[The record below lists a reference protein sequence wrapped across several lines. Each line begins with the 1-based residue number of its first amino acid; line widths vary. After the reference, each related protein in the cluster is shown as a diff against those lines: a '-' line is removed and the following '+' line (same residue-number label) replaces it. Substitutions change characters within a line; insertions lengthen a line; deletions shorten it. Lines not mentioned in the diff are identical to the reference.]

1 MSVNGAD
8 KARHVQHEGLDG
20 GDRRDGEAGAA
31 QAGAR
36 RPGDAAAAGPA
47 RAVTAAAAAV
57 SAVSAAGAS
66 RDAAPVGGA
75 AGASAA
81 SSTAAAAVA
90 GAAAGTAAATAS
102 ATAAAAAAAAA
113 GARPAVSAVEPRTL
127 RVTHDTHY
135 RYAAR
140 VESAQHQA
148 RLRPLDLPRQQLLD
162 FAIEIEPRPE
172 GVSAEIDAFGNQRTS
187 FALNQPHEELFV
199 RSRSLVRVSPPT
211 LTAGKRGEPPPAIA
225 RPAAGTAS
233 AWETVRETL
242 TFRAGQAYD
251 AASEFVFPST
261 HVACHADLAAY
272 AARSFTPGR
281 PLVQAAWDLM
291 RRIHAEFAYTPNS
304 TDVNTTALD
313 ALALRRGVCQDFAHV
328 MIGAM
333 RSLGLAARYVS
344 GYLLTQPPPGQPRL
358 IGADASH
365 AWVEAYDPAWP
376 EDGGWL
382 QLDPTN
388 DRAPGNDYVMLSIG
402 RDYADVTPLRGV
414 IRGGGADQVLAVGV
428 TVEPLDE
435 APAAG

>member
-1 MSVNGAD
+1 MGMNANGAD
-8 KARHVQHEGLDG
+8 GARLAPREGLHG
-20 GDRRDGEAGAA
+20 GDRREGEASAA
-31 QAGAR
+31 QAG
-36 RPGDAAAAGPA
+36 AAAGPA
-47 RAVTAAAAAV
+47 RAVTAGAA
-57 SAVSAAGAS
+57 AVSAAGAS
-66 RDAAPVGGA
+66 RNAAPVRGA
-75 AGASAA
+75 VEASDAA
-81 SSTAAAAVA
+81 S
-90 GAAAGTAAATAS
+90 GALVTSGTAAPAS
-102 ATAAAAAAAAA
+102 ATAAAA
-113 GARPAVSAVEPRTL
+113 GARPTASAAEPRTL

-162 FAIEIEPRPE
+162 FTIEIEPRPE
-172 GVSAEIDAFGNQRTS
+172 DVGAGIDAFGNQRTS
-187 FALNQPHEELFV
+187 FALNQPHEELLV

-225 RPAAGTAS
+225 RPAPGTAS

-365 AWVEAYDPAWP
+365 AWVEVYDPAWP

-388 DRAPGNDYVMLSIG
+388 DRAPGNDYVMLSVG

-435 APAAG
+435 SPAAG

>member
-1 MSVNGAD
+1 MNANGAD
-8 KARHVQHEGLDG
+8 GARLAPREGLHG
-20 GDRRDGEAGAA
+20 GDRREGEASAA
-31 QAGAR
+31 QAG
-36 RPGDAAAAGPA
+36 AAAGPA
-47 RAVTAAAAAV
+47 RAVTAGAA
-57 SAVSAAGAS
+57 AVSAAGAS
-66 RDAAPVGGA
+66 RNAAPVRGA
-75 AGASAA
+75 VEASDAA
-81 SSTAAAAVA
+81 S
-90 GAAAGTAAATAS
+90 GALVTSGTAAPAS
-102 ATAAAAAAAAA
+102 ATAAAA
-113 GARPAVSAVEPRTL
+113 GARPTASAAEPRTL

-162 FAIEIEPRPE
+162 FTIEIEPRPE
-172 GVSAEIDAFGNQRTS
+172 DVGAGIDAFGNQRTS
-187 FALNQPHEELFV
+187 FALNQPHEELLV

-225 RPAAGTAS
+225 RPAPGTAS

-365 AWVEAYDPAWP
+365 AWVEVYDPAWP

-388 DRAPGNDYVMLSIG
+388 DRAPGNDYVMLSVG

-435 APAAG
+435 SPAAG

>member
-1 MSVNGAD
+1 MGMSANGAD
-8 KARHVQHEGLDG
+8 GARQGQREGPDG
-20 GDRRDGEAGAA
+20 AEQRERGAGASPAAARRPDAVAGGPGRPAAGAA
-31 QAGAR
+31 
-36 RPGDAAAAGPA
+36 AA
-47 RAVTAAAAAV
+47 
-57 SAVSAAGAS
+57 SAA
-66 RDAAPVGGA
+66 
-75 AGASAA
+75 ASAA
-81 SSTAAAAVA
+81 SS
-90 GAAAGTAAATAS
+90 
-102 ATAAAAAAAAA
+102 AA
-113 GARPAVSAVEPRTL
+113 GAPSAASAAEPRTL

-199 RSRSLVRVSPPT
+199 RSRSLVRVSPPA

-225 RPAAGTAS
+225 SPAPGTAS

-261 HVACHADLAAY
+261 QVACHADLAAY

-281 PLVQAAWDLM
+281 PLAQAAWDLM
-291 RRIHAEFAYTPNS
+291 RRIHAEFAYLPNS
-304 TDVNTTALD
+304 TDVDTTALD

-365 AWVEAYDPAWP
+365 AWVEVYDPAWP

-388 DRAPGNDYVMLSIG
+388 DRAPGNDYVMLSVG

-435 APAAG
+435 SPAAG

>member
-1 MSVNGAD
+1 M
-8 KARHVQHEGLDG
+8 
-20 GDRRDGEAGAA
+20 
-31 QAGAR
+31 
-36 RPGDAAAAGPA
+36 
-47 RAVTAAAAAV
+47 VT
-57 SAVSAAGAS
+57 S
-66 RDAAPVGGA
+66 
-75 AGASAA
+75 
-81 SSTAAAAVA
+81 
-90 GAAAGTAAATAS
+90 GTAAPAS
-102 ATAAAAAAAAA
+102 ATAAAA
-113 GARPAVSAVEPRTL
+113 GARPTASAAEPRTL

-162 FAIEIEPRPE
+162 FTIEIEPRPE
-172 GVSAEIDAFGNQRTS
+172 DVGAGIDAFGNQRTS
-187 FALNQPHEELFV
+187 FALNQPHEELLV

-225 RPAAGTAS
+225 RPAPGTAS

-365 AWVEAYDPAWP
+365 AWVEVYDPAWP

-388 DRAPGNDYVMLSIG
+388 DRAPGNDYVMLSVG

-435 APAAG
+435 SPAAG